1 MYIDASK
8 YIKRGGTINIVD
20 MININADETQIKP
33 ETEVNNSFYFRYNKQ
48 IRAIVSNIL
57 NYSNQTSDI
66 DDCVNAVFLEIMEKL
81 QQYNETRG
89 SLGAFVAVI
98 ARSAAIN
105 YCKSNMRK
113 SKELIGD
120 EKLDYFSSPIEYQ
133 DETEAKLLAEN
144 IISKLNENERL
155 LFTMRFLYYDTP
167 EEIAK
172 VLNIKRNTVDKR
184 ISRLKNKI
192 KKFLIK
198 GGIII

>member
-1 MYIDASK
+1 M
-8 YIKRGGTINIVD
+8 D